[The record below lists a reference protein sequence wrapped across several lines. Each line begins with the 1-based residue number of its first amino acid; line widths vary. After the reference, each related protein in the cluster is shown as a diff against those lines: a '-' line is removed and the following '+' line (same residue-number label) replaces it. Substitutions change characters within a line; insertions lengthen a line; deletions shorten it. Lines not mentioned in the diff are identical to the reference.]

1 MSPEQINGGE
11 IDGRSDLFSLGVV
24 MYEMLSGD
32 LPFHGKNITN
42 LLYQITQERH
52 TPIREKNPKV
62 PKVCEQIINKAL
74 EKEPDKRFQ
83 SGMEMAVYLRAV
95 IKKIDEARQRR
106 DDTTR
111 EMTPS

>member
-1 MSPEQINGGE
+1 M
-11 IDGRSDLFSLGVV
+11 
-24 MYEMLSGD
+24 
-32 LPFHGKNITN
+32 
-42 LLYQITQERH
+42 
-52 TPIREKNPKV
+52 

-74 EKEPDKRFQ
+74 DKDPDKRFQ

-95 IKKIDEARQRR
+95 IKKIDEAKQRR